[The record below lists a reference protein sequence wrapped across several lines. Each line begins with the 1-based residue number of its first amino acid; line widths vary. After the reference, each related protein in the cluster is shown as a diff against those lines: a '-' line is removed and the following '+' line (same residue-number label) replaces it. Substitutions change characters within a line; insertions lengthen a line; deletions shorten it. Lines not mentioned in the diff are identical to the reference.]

1 MKKYFFIILL
11 LLLTASCAQSKLDC
25 RGKDP
30 RCTDETG
37 FDLIDI
43 DFFWYGN
50 VSYRK
55 EKTRFVFITNIGRE
69 LVIIVYFLVMAD
81 NICYVYF
88 LKNEKNYFN
97 FLFTFLPYSDIIFV
111 QKNFSCV
118 FFCFSN
124 STLRQVSCRDTWV
137 VSNRHY
143 KPVFLW
149 INRTFLG
156 SFFIVFFLFI
166 W

>member
-1 MKKYFFIILL
+1 MKKYFFIIL

-55 EKTRFVFITNIGRE
+55 EKTRFVFISNISRE
-69 LVIIVYFLVMAD
+69 VF
-81 NICYVYF
+81 
-88 LKNEKNYFN
+88 
-97 FLFTFLPYSDIIFV
+97 IIFYLRPIIYV
-111 QKNFSCV
+111 MYIFWKMKKIISI
-118 FFCFSN
+118 FCLLFYP
-124 STLRQVSCRDTWV
+124 TL
-137 VSNRHY
+137 
-143 KPVFLW
+143 
-149 INRTFLG
+149 I
-156 SFFIVFFLFI
+156 
-166 W
+166 

>member
-1 MKKYFFIILL
+1 MKKCFFIILL

-55 EKTRFVFITNIGRE
+55 EKTRFVFISNISREVVIIFYLRPIIYVMYILYLHYE
-69 LVIIVYFLVMAD
+69 LVSKMYL
-81 NICYVYF
+81 
-88 LKNEKNYFN
+88 
-97 FLFTFLPYSDIIFV
+97 
-111 QKNFSCV
+111 
-118 FFCFSN
+118 
-124 STLRQVSCRDTWV
+124 
-137 VSNRHY
+137 H
-143 KPVFLW
+143 
-149 INRTFLG
+149 
-156 SFFIVFFLFI
+156 FI
-166 W
+166 

>member
-1 MKKYFFIILL
+1 MKKYFFIIL

-69 LVIIVYFLVMAD
+69 LVIIFYFLVTSD

-88 LKNEKNYFN
+88 VLTLWTRIKNVLTFHINPRFYNYLK
-97 FLFTFLPYSDIIFV
+97 IC
-111 QKNFSCV
+111 QKH
-118 FFCFSN
+118 
-124 STLRQVSCRDTWV
+124 T
-137 VSNRHY
+137 
-143 KPVFLW
+143 K
-149 INRTFLG
+149 
-156 SFFIVFFLFI
+156 
-166 W
+166 

>member
-1 MKKYFFIILL
+1 MKKYFFIIL

-69 LVIIVYFLVMAD
+69 LVIIFYFLVMSD

-88 LKNEKNYFN
+88 VL
-97 FLFTFLPYSDIIFV
+97 TFWSYI
-111 QKNFSCV
+111 
-118 FFCFSN
+118 
-124 STLRQVSCRDTWV
+124 
-137 VSNRHY
+137 
-143 KPVFLW
+143 
-149 INRTFLG
+149 
-156 SFFIVFFLFI
+156 
-166 W
+166 

>member
-1 MKKYFFIILL
+1 MKKCFFIILL

-25 RGKDP
+25 RGKDH

-43 DFFWYGN
+43 DFFWYGI

-69 LVIIVYFLVMAD
+69 LVIIFYYLFTSD

-88 LKNEKNYFN
+88 FENYRVENPLLKFGIKKWPIY
-97 FLFTFLPYSDIIFV
+97 L
-111 QKNFSCV
+111 
-118 FFCFSN
+118 
-124 STLRQVSCRDTWV
+124 
-137 VSNRHY
+137 
-143 KPVFLW
+143 
-149 INRTFLG
+149 
-156 SFFIVFFLFI
+156 
-166 W
+166 

>member
-1 MKKYFFIILL
+1 MKKCLFIILL
-11 LLLTASCAQSKLDC
+11 VLLTASCAQSKLDC

-69 LVIIVYFLVMAD
+69 LVIIFYFLVMSD

-88 LKNEKNYFN
+88 LKNKKIFQFSVYFFALLCYNICTEKVK
-97 FLFTFLPYSDIIFV
+97 LVS
-111 QKNFSCV
+111 FS
-118 FFCFSN
+118 
-124 STLRQVSCRDTWV
+124 
-137 VSNRHY
+137 
-143 KPVFLW
+143 VFLIQRW
-149 INRTFLG
+149 GKCHVEALEWLWSPLNLHFCK
-156 SFFIVFFLFI
+156 
-166 W
+166 